1 MNLRKRKR
9 GASAEVHTSA
19 MNDIMFFLLLFF
31 LIASTVANP
40 NVIKLMLPKSSS
52 GKSISKKTI
61 VVSITQ
67 DLKYYVDKKE
77 IPVANLSSTL
87 EGYKKMAEELTIVL
101 YVEKTVAI
109 QDVVQVMDTAQKL
122 NMKLVLATAPKGE
135 FAVGSEQCA
144 VDAGLITAN

>member
-9 GASAEVHTSA
+9 VGAEMHTSA

-31 LIASTVANP
+31 LIASTVTNP
-40 NVIKLMLPKSSS
+40 NVIKLSLPKSSA

-61 VVSITQ
+61 TISVTQ

-77 IPVANLSSTL
+77 IQISQLNGIL
-87 EGYKKMAEELTIVL
+87 EGYKKMAAELTIVL

-109 QDVVQVMDTAQKL
+109 QNVVEIMDVAQKQ
-122 NMKLVLATAPKGE
+122 NIKLVLATEPKG
-135 FAVGSEQCA
+135 
-144 VDAGLITAN
+144 